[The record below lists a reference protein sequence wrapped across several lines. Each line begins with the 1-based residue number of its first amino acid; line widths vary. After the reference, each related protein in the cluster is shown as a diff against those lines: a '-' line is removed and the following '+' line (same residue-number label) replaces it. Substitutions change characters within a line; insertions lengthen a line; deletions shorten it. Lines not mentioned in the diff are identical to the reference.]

1 MSRVRVLDDALV
13 TLIAAGEVIEHPA
26 SVVKELI
33 ENALDA
39 GATHVDVEIQAG
51 GIDSI
56 KVSDNGSGIL
66 SEDVPICIL
75 RHSTSKIS
83 DRADLDSIATYGF
96 RGEALATMTAVADV
110 KIVTRHKTE
119 DIGSQ
124 LIARTGEKPVVH
136 SSNRSAGTLVEV
148 TNLFSQVPARRK
160 HLDSEKVEGQRVHEV
175 IMKHAIVRNDIGFRL
190 VRDDIVVLDCP
201 EDQSS
206 RERVALLWGSDI
218 AKNLVEVN
226 HRESDIS
233 IAGFIV
239 RPPVS
244 RGNRGREYFS
254 VLKRPIED
262 QRLSKAVESA
272 YSTLLM
278 SSRFPICCLDISPP
292 ISHVDANVHPAKREV
307 RIQNIDEL
315 VSTVRRAVKLAL
327 DLETPPEVT
336 DTLDAFVDEDIMPYQ
351 RESQFSESSDRYEE
365 TLVEQQSFGEI
376 APAADILHLEEV
388 GGVFRIIGQIMK
400 VYLLLEFDEALVIID
415 QHAAHERVLY
425 ENLRKQVN
433 EGETVVQELL
443 EPIVLHLDAND
454 AERILELAGVLE
466 NIGYSVSSFGGN
478 EILVS
483 SLPEILGKRANEDEL
498 ISLVDRILD
507 IGEDVTEKFMDDLL
521 RVTACHSAIRAGQ
534 TLSNSEIRKL
544 LLDLSKT
551 PNRYNC
557 AHGRPTIL
565 RIEREELDRRFGRIG
580 VAYFKRYKARHRIE
594 DDSEY

>member
-1 MSRVRVLDDALV
+1 MSRIRVLDDALV
-13 TLIAAGEVIEHPA
+13 TLIAAGEVIENPA

-33 ENALDA
+33 ENSLDA
-39 GATHVDVEIQAG
+39 GATHIDVNIRGG

-56 KVSDNGSGIL
+56 VVSDNGSGIL
-66 SEDVPICIL
+66 KEDVPICVL

-83 DRADLDSIATYGF
+83 KRADLDAIMTYGF

-110 KIVTRHKTE
+110 KITTRHRSE
-119 DIGSQ
+119 EIGSQ
-124 LIARTGEKPVVH
+124 LVARIGADVSVTP
-136 SSNRSAGTLVEV
+136 SNRSTGTRVEV
-148 TNLFSQVPARRK
+148 TDLFSRVPARRK
-160 HLDSEKVEGQRVHEV
+160 HLGSERVEGQRVHEV
-175 IMKHAIVRNDIGFRL
+175 MIKHAIVRNDVGFRL
-190 VRDDIVVLDCP
+190 IRDGEVILDCP
-201 EDQSS
+201 EGQSA
-206 RERVALLWGSDI
+206 RERVALLWGSDV
-218 AKNLVEVN
+218 AKNLVEVRY
-226 HRESDIS
+226 REDQIQ
-233 IAGFIV
+233 ITGFIV

-278 SSRFPICCLDISPP
+278 SGRFPICSLDISPP

-327 DLETPPEVT
+327 ELETPPEVT
-336 DTLDAFVDEDIMPYQ
+336 DTLDAFVDEETVPYRYDRQ
-351 RESQFSESSDRYEE
+351 PFETTERYED
-365 TLVEQQSFGEI
+365 TLIEQQSFGQI
-376 APAADILHLEEV
+376 DSTADILHLEEI
-388 GGVFRIIGQIMK
+388 GGVFRVIGQIME
-400 VYLLLEFDEALVIID
+400 VYLLLEFDEALVVID

-425 ENLRKQVN
+425 EILRKQVN
-433 EGETVVQELL
+433 EGKTAVQELL
-443 EPIVLHLDAND
+443 EPIVLHLDTSD
-454 AERILELAGVLE
+454 VERILELADVLE
-466 NIGYSVSSFGGN
+466 DIGYSVSSFGGN

-544 LLDLSKT
+544 LLELSKT

-565 RIEREELDRRFGRIG
+565 RIDREELDRRFGRTG
-580 VAYFKRYKARHRIE
+580 VAYFKRYKARHGIK
-594 DDSEY
+594 DDLDL